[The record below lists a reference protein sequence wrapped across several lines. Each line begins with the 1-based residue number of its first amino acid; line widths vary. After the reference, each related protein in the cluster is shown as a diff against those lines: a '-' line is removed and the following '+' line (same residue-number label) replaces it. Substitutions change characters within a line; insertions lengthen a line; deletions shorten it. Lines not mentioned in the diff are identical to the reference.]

1 MAENTQTT
9 DTAEREARRRWAALL
24 GYDAAQA
31 EAVATEDAEHRRAL
45 AQWLQA
51 QDLDPAHAQDPRFP
65 ADPVTLSQWGSVQD
79 VRADVAAEKWPT
91 LPGFPDRSLL
101 GTHPVSGAA
110 EAAERAAEEFG
121 AGERVSGAEFA
132 RRAHMSKTTVNRT
145 LRDHAE
151 QAPARDGARQVDA
164 HALAAFLAAVRTPGP
179 SIYSL
184 ATLEAWPR
192 PARAPRVDPARF
204 DPEERV
210 TYAEFARR
218 TGKDADTVRKA
229 VGNPA
234 YAEKAPE
241 RGPDG
246 TFDAREL
253 ARFVASLPGR
263 RGRPRKAG

>member
-1 MAENTQTT
+1 MAESTQTT

-24 GYDAAQA
+24 GYEDAQA
-31 EAVATEDAEHRRAL
+31 EAIATDADAHRRAL

-51 QDLDPAHAQDPRFP
+51 QDLDPAHAQDPAFP
-65 ADPVTLSQWGSVQD
+65 ADPVTLPQWASAQD
-79 VRADVAAEKWPT
+79 VSANMAGEQWPR
-91 LPGFPDRSLL
+91 LPGFPDRALR
-101 GTHPVSGAA
+101 GMHPVSGAA
-110 EAAERAAEEFG
+110 EAAERAAEEF
-121 AGERVSGAEFA
+121 APGERVSGAEFA
-132 RRAHMSKTTVNRT
+132 RRVGMSKTTVNRT

-151 QAPARDGARQVDA
+151 QAPARDGARLVDA
-164 HALAAFLAAVRTPGP
+164 HALAEFLAAARTPGP

-192 PARAPRVDPARF
+192 PQRAPHVDPAQF
-204 DPEERV
+204 GEDERI

-229 VGNPA
+229 VNNPA
-234 YAEKAPE
+234 YAEKAPA
-241 RGPDG
+241 RATDG
-246 TFDAREL
+246 TFNAREL